1 MATTKGETVE
11 EREEAVPE
19 LLLLEPEILAW
30 LESTDRNVGNDSSPR
45 RPRGARRRVRS
56 VHTRVLKLKH
66 GPTIHVRPLR
76 NGDVDTVISMFNRLG
91 EQARRKRFNGPKARL
106 TEDELWQL
114 ATVDAT
120 HHALVAYVEGDRQP
134 VAIARLVRDGDAAE
148 IAFEV
153 ATDYRERGIGSALA
167 TTRLLSR

>member
-1 MATTKGETVE
+1 M
-11 EREEAVPE
+11 
-19 LLLLEPEILAW
+19 
-30 LESTDRNVGNDSSPR
+30 
-45 RPRGARRRVRS
+45 
-56 VHTRVLKLKH
+56 HTRVLKLKH

-153 ATDYRERGIGSALA
+153 ASDYRERGIGSALA
-167 TTRLLSR
+167 AELVSDARAVGITEITALVSSDNPAAVALIRRIANVIDTKLEGPELSIRAAIA